1 MKDIC
6 KTMDPVSNKKRM
18 TPLLLC
24 DAGNGNASAIQR
36 TLQLKQE
43 LTDLLTVAGDIENC
57 VPILAIVL
65 AHENDRGGE
74 DFMNFQ
80 AGSMTAVPAR
90 EIDSKMDRARMGADI
105 GGDM

>member
-6 KTMDPVSNKKRM
+6 KTMDPVSNDA
-18 TPLLLC
+18 LLLC
-24 DAGNGNASAIQR
+24 DAGNGDASAIQR

-57 VPILAIVL
+57 MPIFAI
-65 AHENDRGGE
+65 
-74 DFMNFQ
+74 
-80 AGSMTAVPAR
+80 VPAR
-90 EIDSKMDRARMGADI
+90 EIDSKMDRTRMGAEI